1 MKYFAYGS
9 NMSWEELRSWCPN
22 AEFVTI
28 ARLPDH
34 RLDFTRYSRRRRGG
48 VADVIPSKGD
58 DVWGVVY
65 DIPSDE
71 LPALDRKEGVPN
83 AYQRQDVSVIVQ
95 SEERAETLTYTV
107 VQKVPTERPSQ
118 AYIDLILKG
127 AREWKLPAEYV
138 RKLEQI
144 ERRPS
149 DD

>member
-9 NMSWEELRSWCPN
+9 NMSWEELRFWCPN
-22 AEFVTI
+22 AKFVSI
-28 ARLPDH
+28 ARLPNH
-34 RLDFTRYSRRRRGG
+34 RLDFTRYSGRRQGG
-48 VADVIPSKGD
+48 VADVVPSTGH

-83 AYQRQDVSVIVQ
+83 AYQRENVSVFIQ
-95 SEERAETLTYTV
+95 SGERAAALTYTV
-107 VQKVPTERPSQ
+107 VHKVPTEPPSQ
-118 AYIDLILKG
+118 EYFELILRG
-127 AREWKLPAEYV
+127 ARDWGLPDEYV